1 MFRIVWL
8 LSLVL
13 LASLACISHAQEP
26 AAPPADSAPVN
37 KELIDAAHRLTTAE
51 SAKYTFT
58 IGDGTTAAKL
68 HAEPLL
74 RWSNPA
80 AGEIHGNVFLW
91 TIDDRPVAI
100 GSLFKWFSP
109 HTHMSH
115 EFHALSEQPVRA
127 RYGEGEVWSPKDA
140 GVSFSPVPDA
150 PAPSGTAN
158 QRLLQ
163 MKRMARDFAATKVQ
177 RDGGRQELRLLPQPI
192 YRYAAEKQGVQ
203 DGAIFVMVQG
213 TDPEVFLLLEA
224 RGKADEAQWTFAPA
238 RMNSTGFE
246 VRYRDK
252 RAWSVEIMPWDD
264 IKAHSQPYTTFTFT
278 MP

>member
-1 MFRIVWL
+1 MFRIAWP

-13 LASLACISHAQEP
+13 FAALAHVGRAQEVGD
-26 AAPPADSAPVN
+26 ASSDTVPVN
-37 KELIDAAHRLTTAE
+37 KELIDAAHKLTTAE

-58 IGDGTTAAKL
+58 VGDDKTAAKL
-68 HAEPLL
+68 HVEPLL

-100 GSLFKWFSP
+100 GSLFKWFTP

-115 EFHALSEQPVRA
+115 EFHALAEQPVRA
-127 RYGEGEVWSPKDA
+127 RYGEAEVWSPAAA
-140 GVSFSPVPDA
+140 GVSYSAIPDA
-150 PAPSGTAN
+150 PAPAASAN

-163 MKRMARDFAATKVQ
+163 MKRMAKDFTATKLQ
-177 RDGGRQELRLLPQPI
+177 RDGGRQEMRLLPQPI
-192 YRYAAEKQGVQ
+192 YRYAAAEQQVL
-203 DGAIFVMVQG
+203 DGALFVLVEG
-213 TDPEVFLLLEA
+213 TDPEVFLLLKA
-224 RGKADEAQWTFAPA
+224 RGEADKAVWVFAAA

-252 RAWSVEIMPWDD
+252 PAWSAEIMPWSDVGN
-264 IKAHSQPYTTFTFT
+264 HSQPYTTFLFK

>member
-1 MFRIVWL
+1 MVRIAWP
-8 LSLVL
+8 LSLWF
-13 LASLACISHAQEP
+13 LAVMAHASCAQEP
-26 AAPPADSAPVN
+26 AEAQADSAAVN
-37 KELIDAAHRLTTAE
+37 KDLIDAAHKLTTAE
-51 SAKYTFT
+51 SEKYTFT
-58 IGDGTTAAKL
+58 VGESATAARL
-68 HAEPLL
+68 HKEPLL

-91 TIDDRPVAI
+91 TIDERPVAI

-115 EFHALSEQPVRA
+115 EFHALAEQPVRA

-140 GVSFSPVPDA
+140 GVSFSPVPEA
-150 PAPSGTAN
+150 PAPSATAN
-158 QRLLQ
+158 PRLLQ
-163 MKRMARDFAATKVQ
+163 MKRMAKDFAATKVQ
-177 RDGGRQELRLLPQPI
+177 RDGGRQEMRLLPQPI
-192 YRYAAEKQGVQ
+192 YRYAAEKHGVL
-203 DGAIFVMVQG
+203 DGAIFVMVEG

-224 RGKADEAQWTFAPA
+224 RGKGDKAQWMFAPA

-252 RAWSVEIMPWDD
+252 AVWSVEIMPWRDVGN
-264 IKAHSQPYTTFTFT
+264 HSQPYTTFMFT